1 MLKTCEF
8 VFGLT
13 ILYMPNSLNM
23 KLCVY
28 TIKINNTLIIVQRIG
43 KMEFSDDQV
52 PNNVLFLT
60 HYTITT
66 HNLYHCLH

>member
-13 ILYMPNSLNM
+13 ILYMSNSLNM

-60 HYTITT
+60 LVTT
-66 HNLYHCLH
+66 HNLYHCFH